1 MTPSIG
7 MIYRPSWR
15 TSFDGLA
22 LDLYNACSHNCSYC
36 YVKWDRQEKLPVY
49 RPDLIDR
56 QLREMAIAPDAPQR
70 VHFCHF
76 CDPYG
81 VSDSSLTRKTME
93 TFKRYW
99 NPWSILSKGGTK
111 AIRDFDLY
119 FNGCRFGQ
127 SLTCDNDVDS
137 TTWEP
142 GAALPADR
150 IDALKQA
157 HERGI
162 ETWVCLEPVIKPE
175 QTLHLIELTHGF
187 VDFYWVGKLNHY
199 PEQEAS
205 IDWAKFLADAED
217 LLRSLD
223 MKYGIKYQ
231 LKKAAIERRSHY
243 QGRSK

>member
-1 MTPSIG
+1 MTDIG
-7 MIYRPSWR
+7 IVYKPSWR
-15 TSFDGLA
+15 SDFAELG
-22 LDLYNACSHNCSYC
+22 LDLDDKCTHRCAYC
-36 YVKWDRQEKLPVY
+36 YVKWDQRRKRYGLDTIEQNLRSIALWS
-49 RPDLIDR
+49 RPT
-56 QLREMAIAPDAPQR
+56 R
-70 VHFCHF
+70 VHLSHF
-76 CDPYG
+76 CDPYDCG
-81 VSDSSLTRKTME
+81 RSDNSQIRKALELFKKYHNPFQILT
-93 TFKRYW
+93 
-99 NPWSILSKGGTK
+99 KGGTR
-111 AIRDFDLY
+111 AVRDFDLY
-119 FNGCRFGQ
+119 FEGCRFGCT
-127 SLTCDNDVDS
+127 LTFDNDIDS

-199 PEQEAS
+199 PEQEAK